1 CEEVEEE
8 KNQQLFAGLAVS
20 KTKADV
26 SPQVAV
32 TEPVSFP
39 LQSSFISSP
48 WDHGTKSRKS
58 QLDSHPKIALS
69 CSSNR
74 HKTDAFLGLSD
85 GKLVNDVIQEV
96 KALDNEVNCDGKFKG
111 KIELSGAKEAA
122 TKVYKEDTIE
132 LTELPCER
140 EKEHR
145 MSHTRMAERSIPE
158 HELRRL
164 RNVALRMPERMK
176 VGPAGITQAVVDAIH
191 EKWKIDEVVKL
202 KFEEPLSLNMRRT
215 HEILESKTGG
225 LIIWRSGSS
234 VVLYRGMT
242 YKLLCVQSYTKQNQV
257 DRDSLQDLKDVALD
271 AMQTIGVKDSVRTTK
286 SYVPDYAKYLN
297 DFSKEELRDLCE
309 LNHLLDELGPRFRN
323 WTGREPLPVDADQ
336 LPPVVPGYKP
346 PFRFLPYGV
355 RPCLRN
361 KEMTDIR
368 RLARTVPPHFA
379 LGRNRELQGLA
390 KAMVKLWERSA
401 IAKIAIKH
409 GVENTRNERMAEE
422 LKKLTGGILLSR
434 NKDFIVF
441 YRGNDFLPPIVKELL
456 TERQKVTEEQ
466 CNEEEQARQIAAAL
480 SVSTSKSSN
489 NQLVAGTFAE
499 TIAAISQWGKQQSSE
514 DVEEMM
520 RDSEIAKQASLVRYL
535 EKKLAF
541 AKGKLKKAEKA
552 LAKLHEYLEP
562 AELPND
568 LETISDEER
577 FLFRKIGL
585 CMKPYLLLGKNRY
598 LNPTGSFFFFFW
610 CL

>member
-1 CEEVEEE
+1 MAPTKLYLNFHSNTSPTFPSSNSLPFILFHSQIHSPETSFRILKLKTCCFHQTIQVDTHKPKPDRIAIDTFRKKRKPRPSFFEQIKDRWSLKLGSSREKFPWQEEEKVQQQQCEEVEEE

-215 HEILESKTGG
+215 HEILEVSVC
-225 LIIWRSGSS
+225 SS
-234 VVLYRGMT
+234 
-242 YKLLCVQSYTKQNQV
+242 
-257 DRDSLQDLKDVALD
+257 
-271 AMQTIGVKDSVRTTK
+271 
-286 SYVPDYAKYLN
+286 YLN
-297 DFSKEELRDLCE
+297 
-309 LNHLLDELGPRFRN
+309 
-323 WTGREPLPVDADQ
+323 
-336 LPPVVPGYKP
+336 
-346 PFRFLPYGV
+346 
-355 RPCLRN
+355 CL
-361 KEMTDIR
+361 M
-368 RLARTVPPHFA
+368 FA
-379 LGRNRELQGLA
+379 
-390 KAMVKLWERSA
+390 
-401 IAKIAIKH
+401 
-409 GVENTRNERMAEE
+409 
-422 LKKLTGGILLSR
+422 
-434 NKDFIVF
+434 
-441 YRGNDFLPPIVKELL
+441 
-456 TERQKVTEEQ
+456 
-466 CNEEEQARQIAAAL
+466 
-480 SVSTSKSSN
+480 
-489 NQLVAGTFAE
+489 
-499 TIAAISQWGKQQSSE
+499 
-514 DVEEMM
+514 
-520 RDSEIAKQASLVRYL
+520 
-535 EKKLAF
+535 
-541 AKGKLKKAEKA
+541 
-552 LAKLHEYLEP
+552 
-562 AELPND
+562 
-568 LETISDEER
+568 
-577 FLFRKIGL
+577 
-585 CMKPYLLLGKNRY
+585 
-598 LNPTGSFFFFFW
+598 
-610 CL
+610 